1 MSAKPIVLYADDAWI
16 SPWVFAVFVA
26 LREKGLP
33 FETREIALEKDEQ
46 LRPEY
51 AALSVTA
58 RVPALDHGGLVVSE
72 SSAIIEYLEEEFPPP
87 EFATI
92 FPEER
97 RERAHARQLMS
108 WLRSDDTLP
117 LRISRPTTTMFHAK
131 ATTPL
136 DPAAQRAVAKLVAVT
151 ERLLPVGGHQ
161 LFSTWSLAD
170 AELAFMLHRLILSD
184 DELPPNLKAYAEA
197 QWARP
202 SVQAFLDRKRSLP

>member
-1 MSAKPIVLYADDAWI
+1 MTAKPIVLYVDDAWI

-26 LREKGLP
+26 LREKALP
-33 FETREIALEKDEQ
+33 FEMREVALEKGEQ

-51 AALSVTA
+51 GALSVTA
-58 RVPALDHGGLVVSE
+58 RVPALDHGGLVISE
-72 SSAIIEYLEEEFPPP
+72 SSAIVEYLEEEFAPP
-87 EFATI
+87 EFASI
-92 FPEER
+92 FPEDR

-117 LRISRPTTTMFHAK
+117 LRASRPTTTMFQSK

-136 DPAAQRAVAKLVAVT
+136 DPNAARAVAKLVAVS
-151 ERLLPVGGHQ
+151 ERLLPVGALQ

-170 AELAFMLHRLILSD
+170 AELAFTLHRLILSD
-184 DELPPNLKAYAEA
+184 DALPPNLKAYAEA

-202 SVQAFLDRKRSLP
+202 SVRAFIDRKR

>member
-1 MSAKPIVLYADDAWI
+1 MTAKPIVLYVDDAWI

-26 LREKGLP
+26 LREKALP
-33 FETREIALEKDEQ
+33 FEMREVALEKDEQ

-58 RVPALDHGGLVVSE
+58 RVPALDHGGLVISE
-72 SSAIIEYLEEEFPPP
+72 SSAIVEYLEEEFAPP
-87 EFATI
+87 EFASI
-92 FPEER
+92 FPADR

-117 LRISRPTTTMFHAK
+117 LRASRPTTTMFQSK

-136 DPAAQRAVAKLVAVT
+136 DPNAARAVAKLVAVS
-151 ERLLPVGGHQ
+151 ERLLPVGALQ

-170 AELAFMLHRLILSD
+170 AELAFTLHRLILSD

-202 SVQAFLDRKRSLP
+202 SVRAFIDRKR